1 MENKKPTPD
10 AQGVRVLILI
20 IEGEKFEWHKQ
31 YITSAEIKNLAGID
45 PAKEIYLSLKEPW
58 DDELISDEERVDL
71 ARPGIEEFHVKQ
83 KLKFILRDKE
93 YEWHKQSITGA
104 QLRKLGNIS
113 EKEEIY
119 LEIAR
124 PWDDELIKDD
134 TKVDL
139 ARPGIERFI
148 ARKNG
153 GETLVEIKINDKPY
167 PVKRG
172 RYTVSELKK
181 IGGVPSADELEEL
194 IDGKLTPLDDQ
205 ATVLI
210 KGCEQFFSHK
220 RDGSSS

>member
-1 MENKKPTPD
+1 MIHNKPTPD
-10 AQGVRVLILI
+10 AQGVGVLILI

-31 YITSAEIKNLAGID
+31 YITGAEIKNLAGID

-58 DDELISDEERVDL
+58 DDELISDEQRVDL
-71 ARPGIEEFHVKQ
+71 ARPGIEEFRVKQ

-93 YEWHKQSITGA
+93 YEWYKQFITGA
-104 QLRKLGNIS
+104 QLRKLGDVS
-113 EKEEIY
+113 EREEIY
-119 LEIAR
+119 LAIAR
-124 PWDDELIKDD
+124 PWDDEVIQDD
-134 TKVDL
+134 TLVDL

-148 ARKNG
+148 VRKNG
-153 GETLVEIKINDKPY
+153 GAIQVEIKINDKPY
-167 PVKRG
+167 EVKRG

-181 IGGVPSADELEEL
+181 IGNVPPADELEEL
-194 IDGKLTPLDDQ
+194 IDGKLVPLDDQ